1 MRNSIIYLAGFMGAG
16 KSTIG
21 PILANTIGWNFYD
34 LDKEIEKETGKKVR
48 EIFELYG
55 EIYFRKIEND
65 MLKRLSEQKDIIIS
79 LGGGTLANEDNF
91 ALIKNTGKIFYL
103 KASPDAILKRLK
115 YKRDR
120 PSLFIDGDFPASKEK
135 LAEII
140 KKLLN
145 DREKFYLLSDYI
157 ILTDNVPVGKTV
169 DKIAGIISSNKKSGM
184 II

>member
-1 MRNSIIYLAGFMGAG
+1 MRDSIIYLAGFMGAG

-34 LDKEIEKETGKKVR
+34 LDKEIEKERGKKVR
-48 EIFELYG
+48 EIFEQDG
-55 EIYFRKIEND
+55 EDSFRKTERDVLEN
-65 MLKRLSEQKDIIIS
+65 LIKEPKIIIS

-91 ALIKNTGKIFYL
+91 NLIKKTGKIFYL
-103 KASPDAILKRLK
+103 KASPEAIYRRLR

-120 PSLFIDGDFPASKEK
+120 PALFIDGDFPAGKER
-135 LAEII
+135 LAELI

-157 ILTDNVPVGKTV
+157 ILTDNIPVGKTV
-169 DKIAGIISSNKKSGM
+169 DKIAKIISSK
-184 II
+184 